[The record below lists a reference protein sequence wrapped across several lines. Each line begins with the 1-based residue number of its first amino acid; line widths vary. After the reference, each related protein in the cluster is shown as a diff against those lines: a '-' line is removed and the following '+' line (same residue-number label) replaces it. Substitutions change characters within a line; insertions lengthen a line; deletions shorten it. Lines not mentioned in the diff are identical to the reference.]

1 MIPACS
7 SQIAGD
13 AAVHAFRYDG
23 ATLTDLGTLGRTE
36 IVATG
41 INDAGQIVGYS
52 ETPRTKYP
60 E

>member
-1 MIPACS
+1 M
-7 SQIAGD
+7 
-13 AAVHAFRYDG
+13 HAFRYDG